1 MTPSFKRVCAAI
13 SLRGSAVTLWWDAQL
28 WPMRLYSA
36 GGLVMLV
43 SVACAMIRLNLRDLP
58 QTTFIL
64 GAVLLASGIVLES
77 YRLADKALATRPG
90 RVLAALAATMIGALS
105 MGISSVL
112 VNLATGFPPNEF
124 PYTVTLLAP
133 LTAGYLLLLVTI
145 VLFVVA
151 PVSILAIGVVSQWRS
166 RHQTRRKTD
175 GELMR
180 MGVRVVAAIT
190 LLTLVTAGCNRQHR
204 PYEDSLVSLA
214 GWFTY
219 TFEMYSNDACARKKG
234 EHVRRAGSDTVLVGY
249 ERDGRRIF
257 FARRCASSVFK

>member
-1 MTPSFKRVCAAI
+1 MTSSIKKVWAAV
-13 SLRGSAVTLWWDAQL
+13 SRRAAALATWWEAQP

-36 GGLVMLV
+36 GGLVIVV
-43 SVACAMIRLNLRDLP
+43 SVAFAVARLTLRNLP
-58 QTTFIL
+58 QTIFMI

-90 RVLAALAATMIGALS
+90 KVLAALVATMVGALA

-112 VNLATGFPPNEF
+112 VNLATGFPPSEF
-124 PYTVTLLAP
+124 PYTVTFLAP
-133 LTAGYLLLLVTI
+133 LTAGYLLLLATI

-151 PVSILAIGVVSQWRS
+151 PVSILAIGAVSLWQS
-166 RHQTRRKTD
+166 RRKPRRETD

-180 MGVRVVAAIT
+180 MGVRLVAAIT
-190 LLTLVTAGCNRQHR
+190 LLSLVIAGWNRQHR

-214 GWFTY
+214 GWFAY
-219 TFEMYSNDACARKKG
+219 TFEMYGNDACAMNKG
-234 EHVRRAGSDTVLVGY
+234 ERVRRAGSDAVLVGH

-257 FARRCASSVFK
+257 FTRRCTPAAFD